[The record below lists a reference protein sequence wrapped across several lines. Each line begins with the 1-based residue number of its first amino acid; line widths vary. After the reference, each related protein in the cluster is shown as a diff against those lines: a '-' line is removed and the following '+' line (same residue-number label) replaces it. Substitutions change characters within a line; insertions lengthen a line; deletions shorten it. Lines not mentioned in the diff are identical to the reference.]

1 MIKRLKTKFVALSM
15 TALFLL
21 LAVIIG
27 GMNILN
33 YSAIVEEADG
43 ILEILSQNKGTF
55 PGITPGT
62 RPADRP
68 GFSPEL
74 PYESRFF
81 TVAYSRAG
89 NVLSVDTSRITA
101 IDQSTALVMAGESL
115 SKSSTKGFI
124 GQYRYC
130 ISQDMDILR
139 VTFLDCGRRLDA
151 FYSFCTG
158 SILMSLLGYIL
169 VFIVIFILSGRIIR
183 PIAESYEKQRQF
195 ITDAG
200 HEIKTPLTVINANAD
215 ILEMELG
222 SENESL
228 TDIKAQ
234 TARLRTL
241 TEQLVQL
248 SRMEEM
254 EDNLATIAFP
264 LSEVA
269 AEELRHFYPLA
280 VRDGKV
286 LTCRLEPMISLN
298 GNANAIRQLI
308 SILMDNA
315 IKYTEPGGSI
325 VVTLARQGHSIVLS
339 VSNTTAYPVDPLQLH
354 HVFDRFYR
362 TDSSRNSE
370 TGGHGIGLSIA
381 RAIVT
386 AHGGKIKATTSDG
399 KSFTVTV
406 WFSKQ

>member
-1 MIKRLKTKFVALSM
+1 MIKRLKIRFVTLSM

-33 YSAIVEEADG
+33 YSAIVEEADD
-43 ILEILSQNKGTF
+43 ILNILSQNKGTF
-55 PGITPGT
+55 PGITPDI
-62 RPADRP
+62 RPIDRP

-81 TVAYSRAG
+81 TVAYSKAG
-89 NVLSVDTSRITA
+89 NVVSVDTSRIAA
-101 IDQSTALVMAGESL
+101 IDQSTAMMMAENAL
-115 SKSSTKGFI
+115 SDSKTRDFI

-130 ISQDMDILR
+130 ISQDMDIIR
-139 VTFLDCGRRLDA
+139 VTFLDCGNRLDA
-151 FYSFCTG
+151 FYRFCTS
-158 SILMSLLGYIL
+158 SIVMSLLGYIL

-200 HEIKTPLTVINANAD
+200 HEIKTPLTIINANAD

-222 SENESL
+222 RENESL

-254 EDNLATIAFP
+254 EDTLATIAFP

-269 AEELRHFYPLA
+269 AEELRHFHPLA
-280 VRDGKV
+280 VKDNKT
-286 LTCRLEPMISLN
+286 LTCRIEPMITLN

-308 SILMDNA
+308 SILMENA
-315 IKYTEPGGSI
+315 MKYTEPGDSI
-325 VVTLARQGHSIVLS
+325 AVTLAKQGHSIALL
-339 VSNTTAYPVDPLQLH
+339 VSNTTAFPVDPLELH

-381 RAIVT
+381 KAIVT
-386 AHGGKIKATTSDG
+386 AHGGKIKAATADG

-406 WFSKQ
+406 WFPKQ